1 MKKPSFAFIF
11 TDHHRNFYL
20 NSRRQYYFRNVTKK
34 KSAKQHYL
42 PIGRCTIMLLL
53 KSKDLSRARSPMRGG
68 RFVISLHPASSSAN
82 ADILPNSSGRDANL
96 L

>member
-1 MKKPSFAFIF
+1 
-11 TDHHRNFYL
+11 
-20 NSRRQYYFRNVTKK
+20 
-34 KSAKQHYL
+34 
-42 PIGRCTIMLLL
+42 MLLL
-53 KSKDLSRARSPMRGG
+53 RSKDLSRARSPMRGG

>member
-1 MKKPSFAFIF
+1 M
-11 TDHHRNFYL
+11 
-20 NSRRQYYFRNVTKK
+20 QKK
-34 KSAKQHYL
+34 KRRKKKQSIYP
-42 PIGRCTIMLLL
+42 PIGRWTIMLLL
-53 KSKDLSRARSPMRGG
+53 RSKDLSRARSPMRGG